1 MLKRKCHDYGQAIR
15 VVNGMIII
23 CKCIDAY
30 EIQALIKLIKE
41 AKNADI

>member
-1 MLKRKCHDYGQAIR
+1 MFKRKCHDFGQAIR

-23 CKCIDAY
+23 CKCIDGY

-41 AKNADI
+41 ANNADV